1 MLRKIRFKL
10 PFHSLLTEM
19 CHFEGSMQCLEIA
32 DWIEMTSSRDNP
44 DLVVLAGDFNS
55 RPGDLPVQ
63 VCNNTP
69 FLSTYSYL
77 QKIIL
82 IKWMNSENYHVIN
95 TSGSL
100 FSLKKYEYEIFRIR
114 C

>member
-1 MLRKIRFKL
+1 
-10 PFHSLLTEM
+10 
-19 CHFEGSMQCLEIA
+19 MQCLEIA

-69 FLSTYSYL
+69 FLPTYSYL
-77 QKIIL
+77 QKRIL
-82 IKWMNSENYHVIN
+82 IEWMNLENYHVIN
-95 TSGSL
+95 TSGGP
-100 FSLKKYEYEIFRIR
+100 FQFEEI
-114 C
+114 

>member
-1 MLRKIRFKL
+1 MAFRGKAISLKL
-10 PFHSLLTEM
+10 LFHSLLTEM

-63 VCNNTP
+63 VCNHTP
-69 FLSTYSYL
+69 FLPTYSYM
-77 QKIIL
+77 QK
-82 IKWMNSENYHVIN
+82 K
-95 TSGSL
+95 
-100 FSLKKYEYEIFRIR
+100 
-114 C
+114 